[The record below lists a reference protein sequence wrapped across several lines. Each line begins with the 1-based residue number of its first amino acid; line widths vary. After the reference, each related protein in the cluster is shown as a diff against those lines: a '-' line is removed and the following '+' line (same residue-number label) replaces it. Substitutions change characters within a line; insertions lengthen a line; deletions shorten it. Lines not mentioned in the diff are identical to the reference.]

1 MANSRAVNNKG
12 NSTKKRQNVKLNSKE
27 KARRQTTARRDK
39 AYKQEVLEGQL
50 RIEIWGIVLFTIAAI
65 FTIALVISGRGEST
79 GLVGGAIAGFLFKLF
94 GSAAYVVP
102 VILAYTG
109 ILMFF
114 RKSGYLISV
123 RLIGLFIL
131 VVCASLSADL
141 IIWGPAAS
149 LAEYKV
155 YLMQTAEA
163 GGGLLGSSV
172 SWLFAKMLGHAGA
185 IVLDIALGITGAVLI
200 TNVPIATF
208 VKFVFG
214 IVKWILSFIAGIFI
228 WLFEA
233 LTKKRN
239 TADTR
244 PKREK
249 RKPATAKNVRIT
261 PSSPPVQNSVPSGM
275 FDMDSVPSIYRR
287 DADKDDVGRKAARA
301 EAFDDVVPDTLNDG
315 VLQKD
320 DKAQDTAKSHEYME
334 SDTLSNREEV
344 VSDEPPKFET
354 AQVEKVYERRPKK
367 QTSWAEKEDVR
378 EVQCKLNLEEEK
390 ARRCNLPPLSLLK
403 SPSKRQ
409 SQTDM
414 SSVSELSKMLEDT
427 LASFGVSAEV
437 TDVSRGPMVTRF
449 EVHPGVG
456 VKVSKIV
463 GLADDLALAF
473 AAPGVRIEAPIP
485 GKAAVGIEVPNK
497 AKNFV
502 LFREVLESP
511 EFMNSKSKLTIAL
524 GKDIAGKTI
533 VADMADILHLL
544 VAGSTGSGKSV
555 CLNSIIGSLLFKAT
569 PDEVRLLMIDPKRV
583 ELSIYDG
590 IPHLLA
596 PVVTD
601 SKKAAGYLKW
611 VVEEME
617 NRYKLFQMAGT
628 RNISQYNDMIAKGK
642 VQQFIPDDEEIEP
655 LDGTSDE
662 EGEDQIGEEAVQKQ
676 KAQNLKPLP
685 YIVVILDELADLMM
699 VAAGEIE
706 DAICRLA
713 FMARAAGIHL
723 ILATQRPSVDVVT
736 GIIKAN
742 IPSRIAFAVSSQV
755 DSRIILDSSGA
766 ERLLG
771 KGDMLFHPIG
781 LPKPI
786 RVQGAF
792 VSDEEVAS
800 LVAFLKDQGSP
811 TYQAKSIEKSSSGK
825 SEGIAED
832 DELFADAAR
841 LVVESGEASISKV
854 QRRFRVGYARAAR
867 LIDTM
872 EVLGI
877 IGSYEGSKARK
888 VLVGPDKLEEILSG
902 ENESDIA

>member
-1 MANSRAVNNKG
+1 MKDTDNKKG
-12 NSTKKRQNVKLNSKE
+12 KTNKRRNVKLNSNE
-27 KARRQTTARRDK
+27 KAV
-39 AYKQEVLEGQL
+39 YKRGFFANNHCHEDVLGGQL
-50 RIEIWGIVLFTIAAI
+50 RQEILGILLFTVAVLFTIALI
-65 FTIALVISGRGEST
+65 IYGKGEST
-79 GLVGGAIAGFLFKLF
+79 GVIGSAAADFLFKIF
-94 GSAAYVVP
+94 GSSAYVIP
-102 VILAYTG
+102 VILAYAG
-109 ILMFF
+109 VLMFF
-114 RKSGYLISV
+114 RKSGYLVSV
-123 RLIGLFIL
+123 RLIGLLIL
-131 VVCASLSADL
+131 VVCSSLTADL
-141 IIWGPAAS
+141 VVWDAAS
-149 LAEYKV
+149 SQTEYNQ
-155 YLMQTAEA
+155 YILQTAEA

-172 SWLFAKMLGHAGA
+172 SWLLAKMIGYIGTIA
-185 IVLDIALGITGAVLI
+185 LDIALGITGIVLI
-200 TNVPIATF
+200 TNVTIASF
-208 VKFVFG
+208 IKFVFKIIAG
-214 IVKWILSFIAGIFI
+214 IFSFIAGIFI
-228 WLFEA
+228 WLFEKI
-233 LTKKRN
+233 TKKRDR
-239 TADTR
+239 TSS
-244 PKREK
+244 KRIRKNK
-249 RKPATAKNVRIT
+249 RGNKTVNSAGTGNEMVVM
-261 PSSPPVQNSVPSGM
+261 PVTTGEISV
-275 FDMDSVPSIYRR
+275 DMDDVESIPSIYRR
-287 DADKDDVGRKAARA
+287 KAN
-301 EAFDDVVPDTLNDG
+301 EEKKSEQINTETSQNTWLKPDN
-315 VLQKD
+315 
-320 DKAQDTAKSHEYME
+320 
-334 SDTLSNREEV
+334 EEV
-344 VSDEPPKFET
+344 AYKEYQEIKETNTTDERFNQNDFNVKDNDVFDSKISET
-354 AQVEKVYERRPKK
+354 PETFQVEKEYIRQPQK
-367 QTSWAEKEDVR
+367 QRLTTEKEKTT
-378 EVQCKLNLEEEK
+378 EVQCKLNLDED
-390 ARRCNLPPLSLLK
+390 RSCNLPPLSLLK
-403 SPSKRQ
+403 AASTNYVQ
-409 SQTDM
+409 A
-414 SSVSELSKMLEDT
+414 ELSSMEDLSQMLEDT
-427 LASFGVSAEV
+427 LASFGVKAEV
-437 TDVSRGPMVTRF
+437 VDVSRGPMVTRF

-463 GLADDLALAF
+463 SLADDLALAF

-485 GKAAVGIEVPNK
+485 GKAAIGIEVPNK
-497 AKNFV
+497 AKTFV

-511 EFMNSKSKLTIAL
+511 EFKNSKSKLTIAL
-524 GKDIAGKTI
+524 GKDIAGKTV
-533 VADMADILHLL
+533 VADMTDILHLL

-555 CLNSIIGSLLFKAT
+555 CLNSIIGSILYKAT
-569 PDEVRLLMIDPKRV
+569 PDEVKLLMIDPKRV

-628 RNISQYNDMIAKGK
+628 RNIAQYNEMISNGN
-642 VQQFIPDDEEIEP
+642 VQQYISDDEPIESMNDEEQDRFDDEETQNTNI
-655 LDGTSDE
+655 
-662 EGEDQIGEEAVQKQ
+662 
-676 KAQNLKPLP
+676 QNLKPLP

-699 VAAGEIE
+699 VAAGEVE

-792 VSDEEVAS
+792 VSDQEVAS
-800 LVAFLKDQGSP
+800 LVAYLKDQGSP
-811 TYQAKSIEKSSSGK
+811 TYQARSIDKSSSNK

-877 IGSYEGSKARK
+877 IGAYEGSKARK
-888 VLVGPDKLEEILSG
+888 VLIGPDKLEEILSRDG
-902 ENESDIA
+902 SNESDIA